1 MRYKVSVLV
10 SIILLAFST
19 STALAH
25 ANLSRSDPAANASLD
40 TAPVE
45 IRLWFTEP
53 LEAEFSRFML
63 IDSSGAMIQ
72 TPESQVDTSDPT
84 QLLMRPGELAEGL
97 YTVSWRVLS
106 TDGHTTEGSFA
117 FGIGVAVAAR
127 VTPPTISEAVPADSA
142 FIRWINLLSLSLGV
156 GSLAFWI
163 FVWKPT
169 VPQGQP
175 EIERW
180 MRRINWS
187 GWVLMGLAGILML
200 LLQVSV
206 AAGIS
211 VLDAVT
217 NPALSAVLSGSRY
230 GQVWLARLVFWLGL
244 GGVLWLARRERWLYW
259 VALILGCLM
268 LLTNSLYSHAS
279 AMQQDTFLA
288 VVSDW
293 LHLTATVLWIG
304 GLIQFFVVIGAAKR
318 QLGSITALL
327 SDLVGHFSNFARVTV
342 AALMITGMYAAWLQV
357 GSVEALLTT
366 VYGQA
371 LFIKLVLVMPLLAI
385 SAVNLIFT
393 QRGLRNGE
401 PVWTGRLRG
410 LVGAEITLTVAV
422 LAAVGAMTA
431 IAPARTVMAVRNAGT
446 TAATQPYLQMQFTKN
461 LMAHLEIM
469 PGYVGE
475 NTFRITLYDTEGNP
489 VTDASRIRLRFE
501 HAEQN
506 LGQSELRPELQSDGS
521 YAITGANLS
530 IPGTWEIR
538 MTVQRPGEYDTL
550 MDFEPT
556 VSSKLPPITPVIDTS
571 IPITSQ
577 WIAMLV
583 TGLALLG
590 IGGFFVGQYGLRPLT
605 APTLVALAMTAAGLV
620 FLMSVIGTMNVVT
633 ANRSGELS
641 VRDAWTRPVA
651 QGMTGGVYLTIEN
664 GTQRDDRLIDV
675 TSDAAENVEIHQT
688 QIDNNI
694 ARMQFFTG
702 LDIPARGSLTI
713 APGQYHLM
721 LINVQ
726 RELSVGDSITTV
738 LHFAS
743 GTRLP
748 VQVPVQFDAETPP

>member
-1 MRYKVSVLV
+1 MKKLVFSVGLL
-10 SIILLAFST
+10 LLAIQVPFVS
-19 STALAH
+19 AH

-63 IDSSGAMIQ
+63 IDSSGAVIE
-72 TPESQVDTSDPT
+72 TPESQLDPTDPT
-84 QLLMRPGELAEGL
+84 QLFMRPGELAQGL

-117 FGIGVAVAAR
+117 FGIGVAV
-127 VTPPTISEAVPADSA
+127 TPTATAPTISEAIPADSML
-142 FIRWINLLSLSLGV
+142 IRWINLLSLSLGI

-163 FVWKPT
+163 FVWKPA

-175 EIERW
+175 DVERW
-180 MRRINWS
+180 MRRIIWS
-187 GWVLMGLAGILML
+187 GWVLMGLAGIFML
-200 LLQVSV
+200 LLQVAV

-230 GQVWLARLVFWLGL
+230 GQVWLARLVLWLGL
-244 GGVLWLARRERWLYW
+244 GGVLWLARREPWLYW

-288 VVSDW
+288 IVSDW
-293 LHLTATVLWIG
+293 LHLTATALWMG
-304 GLIQFFVVIGAAKR
+304 GLIQFFVVIGTAKR

-327 SDLVGHFSNFARVTV
+327 GDLVGHFSNFARVTV
-342 AALMITGMYAAWLQV
+342 AALMISGMYAAWLQV
-357 GSVEALLTT
+357 GSVEALVTT

-371 LFIKLVLVMPLLAI
+371 LFIKLVLVAPLLAI
-385 SAVNLIFT
+385 SAVNLVFT

-401 PVWTGRLRG
+401 SVWAGRLRG
-410 LVGAEITLTVAV
+410 LVGAEITLTIAV

-446 TAATQPYLQMQFTKN
+446 VETVQPYFQMQITST

-489 VTDASRIRLRFE
+489 VIDASRIRLRFD
-501 HAEQN
+501 HAEQAI
-506 LGQSELRPELQSDGS
+506 GQSELRPELQADGS

-538 MTVQRPGEYDTL
+538 MTVQRPGAFDTL
-550 MDFEPT
+550 MDFEAT
-556 VSSKLPPITPVIDTS
+556 VDSAPPPITPVIDTS
-571 IPITSQ
+571 IPLTSQ
-577 WIAMLV
+577 WTASLV

-590 IGGFFVGQYGLRPLT
+590 VGGFFVGQYGLRPLT
-605 APTLVALAMTAAGLV
+605 APTLAALVMTAAGLV
-620 FLMSVIGTMNVVT
+620 FLISVVSTMNAV
-633 ANRSGELS
+633 AASRSGQLA

-664 GTQRDDRLIDV
+664 GTHRDDRLIAV
-675 TSDAAENVEIHQT
+675 TSDVAETVEIHQT

-702 LDIPARGSLTI
+702 LDIPAGGSLTI
-713 APGQYHLM
+713 APGHYHLM
-721 LINVQ
+721 LVNVQ
-726 RELSVGDSITTV
+726 RELSVGDRITTV

-743 GTRLP
+743 GTQLL